1 MYLGVHY
8 PSDLLV
14 GATLGTL
21 CSVAVFF
28 VYRIICQRI
37 FSEKPERVFMQ
48 SVSVPL
54 IIILLSLTVMTAVS
68 LW

>member
-1 MYLGVHY
+1 
-8 PSDLLV
+8 
-14 GATLGTL
+14 
-21 CSVAVFF
+21 VAVFF